1 MFLDTIGFGVIVP
14 VLPEFLVL
22 IGDVSLSDA
31 SALSGYLIF
40 SYAVTNFMF
49 APMLGNL
56 SEAYERKPL
65 LVLSLCPRRRL
76 PTVGFCHGTVDV
88 VLAPTAY
95 GYYQRHFAKANALI
109 ADVSTPEDKAQNFG
123 LLEVAFGLGFI
134 VGPALGGIIGAWD
147 LRAPFFIAAGLA

>member
-1 MFLDTIGFGVIVP
+1 MQKRHALSFITITVLLDTVDFDVIVP
-14 VLPEFLVL
+14 VLTEFLVL

-31 SALSGYLIF
+31 SALSSYLIF
-40 SYAVTNFMF
+40 IYAVTNFMF

-76 PTVGFCHGTVDV
+76 PTVGFRHGTVDV

-95 GYYQRHFAKANALI
+95 GNYQRHI
-109 ADVSTPEDKAQNFG
+109 CESQCTDCRCQY
-123 LLEVAFGLGFI
+123 
-134 VGPALGGIIGAWD
+134 
-147 LRAPFFIAAGLA
+147 AGR